1 MNNNMRKLILALL
14 VLFPGIF
21 LFGQK
26 QVILLADSNQ
36 ILPNNYSFYYM
47 LPKTALQV
55 NVTVIKTKEIKGYYA
70 EYAEKYLGLSNVI
83 TNNKTSYKLKNVSLT
98 AQEIPDSQYIYAVEL
113 TSAQIRNEYYAHIYD
128 SKSNNAQS
136 IRQISDYSV
145 SSVAIPDFFKYYSNL
160 AYTEADDSF
169 VETKIINGVVT
180 QVPVNQTKIVSN
192 TKDQQAQQAADYI
205 AKIRK
210 DRYDLIIG
218 TQEVPYTK
226 EALELMIQELNRT
239 EQNYLDLF
247 TGFTIEEEVHY
258 SVETIPDGNSNKIPL
273 FAINQDDG
281 FSECHSTESADNYYL
296 LLEPQITNDLWT
308 SLMTKKSGVE
318 KYKPNTGYCIRK
330 SVPVNISLW
339 NNNMLRHKFGTV
351 PIYQFGKLEILPSKL
366 EKFDITLYGIIY

>member
-1 MNNNMRKLILALL
+1 MRKLILALI
-14 VLFPGIF
+14 VLFPGIS

-26 QVILLADSNQ
+26 QVIQLADSNR

-55 NVTVIKTKEIKGYYA
+55 DITVIKTKEIKGYYA

-98 AQEIPDSQYIYAVEL
+98 THEIPDNQYIYAVEL
-113 TSAQIRNEYYAHIYD
+113 TSSQIKNEYYAHIYD
-128 SKSNNAQS
+128 SKNNNPRFIS
-136 IRQISDYSV
+136 QIPDYSV
-145 SSVAIPDFFKYYSNL
+145 SNAIIPNFFRYYSDL
-160 AYTEADDSF
+160 AYTETDDSF

-180 QVPVNQTKIVSN
+180 QVPVSQTKMVSMS
-192 TKDQQAQQAADYI
+192 KEQQAQQAADYI

-218 TQEVPYTK
+218 TQEVPYSK
-226 EALELMIQELNRT
+226 EAIELMVLELNRT

-247 TGFTIEEEVHY
+247 TGFTIEEELHY
-258 SVETIPDGNSNKIPL
+258 TVETIPDGSNNNIPL
-273 FAINQDDG
+273 FAINREEG
-281 FSECHSTESADNYYL
+281 FSEGKSAINSDNYYL
-296 LLEPQITNDLWT
+296 LLEPQLTNDQWIL
-308 SLMTKKSGVE
+308 LMDQKSGVE
-318 KYKPNTGYCIRK
+318 KYKPNNGYRIRQ

-339 NNNMLRHKFGTV
+339 NDDMLRHKFGTV
-351 PIYQFGKLEILPSKL
+351 PVYQFGKIEVLPSKL